1 MSTALRPLLFV
12 CVFLYSDVLASKLVP
27 YLPAERYAISCF
39 TSVSEFLLFAGDQ
52 KQQLDCLILE
62 ENPALFSLASLL
74 REQDILLP
82 AVIIK
87 GPMENI
93 TIFDDSLA
101 SATSVKESSILSSS
115 TKAVADNT
123 TPCFYHRAEVMVG
136 GDGLSKITDY
146 IHEALAEFLK
156 LSPDGDLTL
165 SSQDTT
171 SNQLTSQHYLMQQQQ
186 QRLAEKLRE
195 RLGYLGVYYKRNP
208 QGFIRNLSQAEKQEL
223 LDILKNE
230 YREIVLN
237 YFVEDSSLNQ
247 KIDNFVNIVFFADVP
262 VTYIVE
268 IHMELMDEFSKQLKL
283 EGRSEEI
290 LLDYRLTLIDT
301 IAHLCE
307 MYRRSIPRDS

>member
-27 YLPAERYAISCF
+27 YLPADRFAISCF

-62 ENPALFSLASLL
+62 NNPALFSLASLL

-87 GPMENI
+87 GPVENI
-93 TIFDDSLA
+93 TIPDDSLA
-101 SATSVKESSILSSS
+101 SATSVKESPLLSSS
-115 TKAVADNT
+115 PKAVSDKT
-123 TPCFYHRAEVMVG
+123 TPCFYHRAEVMFAC
-136 GDGLSKITDY
+136 DELSKITDY

-165 SSQDTT
+165 TSQDTT

-186 QRLAEKLRE
+186 HRLSEKLRE

-223 LDILKNE
+223 LDLLKNE

-237 YFVEDSSLNQ
+237 YFVEDGSLNQ

>member
-1 MSTALRPLLFV
+1 MRPLLFV
-12 CVFLYSDVLASKLVP
+12 CVFLYTDVLASKLVP
-27 YLPAERYAISCF
+27 YFPAERYAISFF
-39 TSVSEFLLFAGDQ
+39 TSEAEFLLFAGGQ

-62 ENPALFSLASLL
+62 QNPALLSLAARL

-87 GPMENI
+87 GPVEAN
-93 TIFDDSLA
+93 TPEGSFS
-101 SATSVKESSILSSS
+101 SPTSSQ
-115 TKAVADNT
+115 AVADNIP
-123 TPCFYHRAEVMVG
+123 PCFYHRAEVMVG
-136 GDGLSKITDY
+136 CDKLGEITDFL
-146 IHEALAEFLK
+146 HHALTEFLN
-156 LSPDGDLTL
+156 LSPNGDLIPP
-165 SSQDTT
+165 SKDTPD
-171 SNQLTSQHYLMQQQQ
+171 NERTSQHYLMQQQH
-186 QRLAEKLRE
+186 RLSEKLRE

-208 QGFIRNLSQAEKQEL
+208 QGFIRNLAPADKQQL
-223 LDILKNE
+223 LAILKDE

-237 YFVEDSSLNQ
+237 YFLDEQFLNQ

-262 VTYIVE
+262 VTNIVE
-268 IHMELMDEFSKQLKL
+268 IHMDLMDEFSKQLKL